1 MAAEN
6 CWPTVR
12 YSVKSFE
19 DSLEANKVYRRME
32 ALVGSCAPHG
42 PVFRF
47 CVWFLQMPGCYWK
60 NGRDWYKLVDKHI
73 IVFVEVCFSSADKC
87 RISFRQEA
95 RDPTRTHSSAKQ
107 IYEFS
112 VGGFIGY
119 VQSWR
124 VICHCNGC
132 HPFSHA
138 SKDASVQQRYGSNSS
153 NFHLKNF
160 LTVNS
165 IK

>member
-1 MAAEN
+1 
-6 CWPTVR
+6 
-12 YSVKSFE
+12 
-19 DSLEANKVYRRME
+19 
-32 ALVGSCAPHG
+32 
-42 PVFRF
+42 
-47 CVWFLQMPGCYWK
+47 MPGCYWK

-124 VICHCNGC
+124 EIITVM
-132 HPFSHA
+132 
-138 SKDASVQQRYGSNSS
+138 DAIRLVTHQKMPQCSNATVAIAQT
-153 NFHLKNF
+153 FILKIF
-160 LTVNS
+160 
-165 IK
+165 